1 MAGPRI
7 ALLGFSIECNRFA
20 PPATLRDFETRC
32 LIAGDT
38 IVSDAR
44 SAAPAAL
51 GEMPG
56 FVTAM
61 DAGGAW
67 EPCPILLAMAE
78 PNGPVEQSVF
88 DGFMQQW
95 RDGLTAL
102 KGRVDGV
109 YCVLHGAGLATADLD
124 PE

>member
-38 IVSDAR
+38 IVTDAR

-61 DAGGAW
+61 DAIGAW

-78 PNGPVEQSVF
+78 PNGPVAAN
-88 DGFMQQW
+88 W
-95 RDGLTAL
+95 RRHSKCWA
-102 KGRVDGV
+102 
-109 YCVLHGAGLATADLD
+109 
-124 PE
+124 

>member
-38 IVSDAR
+38 IVADAR

-61 DAGGAW
+61 DASGAW
-67 EPCPILLAMAE
+67 EAGRKEQGKGQKKGGAL
-78 PNGPVEQSVF
+78 NVPVRHTQAAPDHS
-88 DGFMQQW
+88 
-95 RDGLTAL
+95 
-102 KGRVDGV
+102 
-109 YCVLHGAGLATADLD
+109 
-124 PE
+124 P